1 MQYGGVE
8 IDTLSP
14 GQRGIVLLLLYLA
27 IDINDDRPL
36 IIDQQEE
43 NFRL

>member
-1 MQYGGVE
+1 MGGVE
-8 IDTLSP
+8 IDMLSP